1 MIKTIQTNIFLLVY
15 PVICLT
21 FIFPTRSFAEET
33 NLYDLSKIDTFSV
46 SGSTGNELSEVHNT
60 STSALLAKSS
70 LTPLSYSIVNQ
81 RPLVTD
87 EWQFFIAPYFWFVNL
102 SGDIAVNG
110 QEAEVNADFGDLWN
124 QLDFA
129 FQIRV
134 EAMKKNYF
142 VFLDETYMKLSINKN
157 IEPNLPP
164 DIVVNIDVGIKMNTL
179 EFGGGYRLVTP
190 KPSVPVYFDLYG
202 GGRWWIVD
210 IDQKISFNNLP
221 DQSFNQNEKWLD
233 IIVGA
238 RMIALLTENLIATVK
253 TDVGGFN
260 LGFSSKFTWNI
271 VANLGW
277 DTGWRG
283 FTPYIGWRTMYVDYE
298 NGSGS
303 DLFRYNVWMNGIQ
316 TGLGFRF

>member
-1 MIKTIQTNIFLLVY
+1 
-15 PVICLT
+15 
-21 FIFPTRSFAEET
+21 
-33 NLYDLSKIDTFSV
+33 LSKIDTFSV
-46 SGSTGNELSEVHNT
+46 SSSTVNELSEGHNT
-60 STSALLAKSS
+60 STSGMLAKSN

-81 RPLVTD
+81 KPLVTD
-87 EWQFFIAPYFWFVNL
+87 EWQFFIAPYLWFVGL
-102 SGDIAVNG
+102 SGDMALNG
-110 QEAEVNADFGDLWN
+110 RQLDVNADFGDIWN

-129 FQIRV
+129 FQIRA

-142 VFLDETYMKLSINKN
+142 VFIDETYMKLSINQDIK
-157 IEPNLPP
+157 PDLPLP
-164 DIVVNIDVGIKMNTL
+164 IGANIDIGIKMNTL
-179 EFGGGYRLVTP
+179 EFGGGYRLVAP

-221 DQSFNQNEKWLD
+221 DQSSDQNEKWVD

-238 RMIALLTENLIATVK
+238 RIIALLTEKLIATVR

-260 LGFSSKFTWNI
+260 FGFSSKFTWNI
-271 VANLGW
+271 VTNLGW
-277 DTGWRG
+277 DTGWHG

-303 DLFRYNVWMNGIQ
+303 DFFRYNVWMNGIQ
-316 TGLGFRF
+316 AGLGFGF

>member
-1 MIKTIQTNIFLLVY
+1 MIKRIQTNILLLAFI
-15 PVICLT
+15 VIYLT
-21 FIFPTRSFAEET
+21 FIFPNRSFAEET

-46 SGSTGNELSEVHNT
+46 SGSTGNDISEVQNT
-60 STSALLAKSS
+60 STSGLLAKSS
-70 LTPLSYSIVNQ
+70 LTPLSYSITNQ

-87 EWQFFIAPYFWFVNL
+87 EWQFSIAPYLWFVGL
-102 SGDIAVNG
+102 TGDMAING
-110 QEAEVNADFGDLWN
+110 KGFEVNADFGDIWD

-142 VFLDETYMKLSINKN
+142 VFIDETYMKLSINEN
-157 IEPNLPP
+157 IELDLPVP
-164 DIVVNIDVGIKMNTL
+164 GAANIDVGIKMNTL
-179 EFGGGYRLVTP
+179 EFGGGYRLVAP
-190 KPSVPVYFDLYG
+190 KPSLPIYFDLYG

-210 IDQKISFNNLP
+210 ITQKISFLNLP
-221 DQSFNQNEKWLD
+221 DLNSDQNEKWVD

-238 RMIALLTENLIATVK
+238 RIIALLTENLIAIVR
-253 TDVGGFN
+253 TDIGGFN

-283 FTPYIGWRTMYVDYE
+283 FTPYVGLRTMYVDYE
-298 NGSGS
+298 NGSGN
-303 DLFRYNVWMNGIQ
+303 DFFRYNVWMSGIQ
-316 TGLGFRF
+316 TGLAFVF

>member
-1 MIKTIQTNIFLLVY
+1 MIKSIQTNIFSLAFI
-15 PVICLT
+15 VICLT
-21 FIFPTRSFAEET
+21 FIIPNKSFAEET

-46 SGSTGNELSEVHNT
+46 SRSTGNELSEMQNL

-70 LTPLSYSIVNQ
+70 LTPLSYSIANQ

-87 EWQFFIAPYFWFVNL
+87 EWQFFIAPYLWFVGL
-102 SGDIAVNG
+102 SGDMAVNG
-110 QEAEVNADFGDLWN
+110 NGLEVNADFGDIWD

-129 FQIRV
+129 FQIRA

-142 VFLDETYMKLSINKN
+142 VFLDNTYMKLSINEN
-157 IEPNLPP
+157 IEPDGPLP
-164 DIVVNIDVGIKMNTL
+164 IGANIDVGIKMNTL
-179 EFGGGYRLVTP
+179 EFGGGYRLVAP
-190 KPSVPVYFDLYG
+190 KPNVPVYFDIYG

-210 IDQKISFNNLP
+210 IDQSIKFNNLP
-221 DQSFNQNEKWLD
+221 DQNSDQNEKWLD
-233 IIVGA
+233 LIVGV
-238 RMIALLTENLIATVK
+238 RLIALLTENIIATAR

-271 VANLGW
+271 IANLGW
-277 DTGWRG
+277 ETGWRG

-303 DLFRYNVWMNGIQ
+303 DFFRYNVWMNGIQ
-316 TGLGFRF
+316 AGLGFRF